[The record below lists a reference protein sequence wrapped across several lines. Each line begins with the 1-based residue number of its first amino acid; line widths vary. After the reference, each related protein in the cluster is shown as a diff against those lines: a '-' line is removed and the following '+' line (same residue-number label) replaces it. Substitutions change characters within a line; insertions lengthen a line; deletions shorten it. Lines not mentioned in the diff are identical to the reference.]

1 MYGFSV
7 HKSHTCEA
15 CCNSIM
21 IISSVGRKYRL
32 RRALFRY
39 VLSFALILFVIIVLQ
54 QWVRGFEKTN
64 LTGSRLPQPNKK
76 ILKGTHLLYNLQLD
90 DAEEVF
96 REVIAEFPEKPV
108 GYFYLAMVTWS
119 RMVAGFWSYDTVD
132 EYKKRIDRTVRVA
145 KTRVKNNTADSY
157 DYFYLGG
164 ALGFQ
169 GRFNMMRGK
178 WFSSFLIAK
187 KAIKALK
194 TCIKMDP
201 DNRDV
206 LLGLGTFDY
215 YTARLSGALKFL
227 SYFLL
232 HKGDTREGLR
242 KLHIA
247 AEEAIYSGT
256 EAKSVLLHIYLFL
269 EEDCSR
275 ALPLARELGKKYDKD
290 PAYKLF
296 EGVACVR
303 LGLESEY
310 SDALSYIRQRG
321 LQSFSTNT
329 KLLWHSRAIYLES
342 IHDLFHAR
350 YPEAR
355 LKLKE
360 ILKYSDPE
368 NDPAMIA
375 WPIVKIGMTY
385 DLEGNRKEAKKYY
398 RQILEMEN
406 GSGAQF
412 MAERCLDKPP
422 KEKAPIIG
430 Y

>member
-1 MYGFSV
+1 MHGFSA

-21 IISSVGRKYRL
+21 TIYSVKRKCRL
-32 RRALFRY
+32 RRAPFRCALY
-39 VLSFALILFVIIVLQ
+39 FFLILFVIIVLQ
-54 QWVRGFEKTN
+54 QRVRGFEENN
-64 LTGSRLPQPNKK
+64 LTGSRLAQPNQN
-76 ILKGTHLLYNLQLD
+76 ILNGTHLLYNLQFD
-90 DAEEVF
+90 DAEEIF
-96 REVIAEFPEKPV
+96 RKVIAEFPEKPV

-119 RMVAGFWSYDTVD
+119 RMVAGFWSHDIVD
-132 EYKKRIDRTVRVA
+132 EYKDRIDRTVRVA
-145 KTRVKNNTADSY
+145 KTRIKKNVADSY

-178 WFSSFLIAK
+178 WLSSFLVAK
-187 KAIKALK
+187 KAIKALE

-201 DNRDV
+201 GNRDV

-215 YTARLSGALKFL
+215 YTARLSGVLKFL

-247 AEEAIYSGT
+247 AEEAIYSAT
-256 EAKSVLLHIYLFL
+256 ETKSVLLHIYLFL
-269 EEDCSR
+269 EEDCSK
-275 ALPLARELGKKYDKD
+275 ALPLARDLGKRYDKD
-290 PAYKLF
+290 PVYKLF
-296 EGVACVR
+296 EGVACIR

-310 SDALSYIRQRG
+310 NDTLSYMHQRG
-321 LQSFSTNT
+321 LQSLSPNTN
-329 KLLWHSRAIYLES
+329 LIWHRRAIYLES

-355 LKLKE
+355 SKLKE

-398 RQILEMEN
+398 RQLLGMEN

-412 MAERCLDKPP
+412 MAERCLKKPP
-422 KEKAPIIG
+422 EEKDPIIG